1 MNIYDVLHDDH
12 LYILE
17 LLERLPRARKD
28 SRRELVTEMVD
39 AITAHSQ
46 AEEHVLYGRLI
57 DVRDFTQMVLEAKEE
72 HLAVT
77 RILEDLVAMRADD
90 ERFEAKLK
98 VVKDLL
104 SHHIEEEEG
113 EMFAASREL
122 FDEDVAENFAGEFI
136 ALKAQLQDR
145 PQLLRFGQARIKK
158 MVEDVGHVL
167 RPQGASDEGT

>member
-12 LYILE
+12 LYILDV
-17 LLERLPRARKD
+17 LDRLPRARKEN
-28 SRRELVTEMVD
+28 RRELVMEAVD

-46 AEEHVLYGRLI
+46 AEEQVLYARLQ

-90 ERFEAKLK
+90 ERFEAK
-98 VVKDLL
+98 VKLVRELL
-104 SHHIEEEEG
+104 SHHVEEEEE

-145 PQLLRFGQARIKK
+145 PQLLRFGTARIKK

-167 RPQGASDEGT
+167 RPQSASDEGA